1 MIQVIIN
8 FQLVFIIICINLP
21 LLFPCRYTNRVVTL
35 WYRAPELLLGERNYG
50 PAIDMW
56 GAGCIMAEFWTRY
69 PIMRGSSE
77 AHQLKCISFIRG
89 KITPEVWPKVVN
101 YDIYKNIVLPENH
114 KVAKTVKF

>member
-1 MIQVIIN
+1 
-8 FQLVFIIICINLP
+8 
-21 LLFPCRYTNRVVTL
+21 
-35 WYRAPELLLGERNYG
+35 
-50 PAIDMW
+50 
-56 GAGCIMAEFWTRY
+56 MAEFWTRY